1 MLEKNHINRI
11 RISKRINYL
20 RRAIEVQEVVKAYGR
35 SGKGYPHTWIYKNV
49 INAPGS
55 GFHMSYS
62 TFNNCIYQEAAR
74 AELKHLEQLIGCHQ
88 KMDS

>member
-1 MLEKNHINRI
+1 MSRSRNHTEQI
-11 RISKRINYL
+11 RIVKRINYL
-20 RRAIEVQEVVKAYGR
+20 KRAIEVQEIVKLYGKN
-35 SGKGYPHTWIYKNV
+35 GKGYPHTWIFKNV

-74 AELKHLEQLIGCHQ
+74 TELQRLEQQLNKCHG
-88 KMDS
+88 

>member
-1 MLEKNHINRI
+1 MNQSRKHIERI
-11 RISKRINYL
+11 RVTKRINYL
-20 RRAIEVQEVVKAYGR
+20 KRAIEVQEIVKKYGKN
-35 SGKGYPHTWIYKNV
+35 GAGYPHTWIFKNV

-74 AELKHLEQLIGCHQ
+74 TELNNLEQKLKQ
-88 KMDS
+88 